1 MANFTSRDEPMNV
14 KFSSMIFGYQLLQL
28 YFGTSYASC
37 GIHNNRPHSKQY
49 KNYVHESSAGVLQSF
64 SVVSSRSVSRAR
76 RLFET
81 HDERLREY
89 IGKVYTCICI

>member
-1 MANFTSRDEPMNV
+1 M
-14 KFSSMIFGYQLLQL
+14 LL
-28 YFGTSYASC
+28 TES
-37 GIHNNRPHSKQY
+37 IITDPRSKQY

-64 SVVSSRSVSRAR
+64 PVVSSRSVLRAG

-89 IGKVYTCICI
+89 IGKLYTYVYLCI